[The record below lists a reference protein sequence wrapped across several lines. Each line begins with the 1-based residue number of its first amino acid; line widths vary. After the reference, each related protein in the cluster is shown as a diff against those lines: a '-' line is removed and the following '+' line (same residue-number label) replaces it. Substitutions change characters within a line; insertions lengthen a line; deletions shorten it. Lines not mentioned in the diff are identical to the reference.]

1 MGELR
6 VAPRVCKI
14 DGDDKACFIILAD
27 WEATMRKKSRHPN
40 FDQTLETLRG
50 RGVDVTPCKGG
61 DGGVLVSKHGAGAV
75 LVAAEDAPARVA
87 VSPGLMVR
95 GEVGR
100 LVDRGYQKFIRTSQ
114 GEQPAEASQLHS
126 IHVFSEELKQLIGAD
141 SLYNEG
147 LGTTSDRYEYDRLKG
162 REAAQGAPARP
173 EETAGG
179 E

>member
-1 MGELR
+1 M
-6 VAPRVCKI
+6 K
-14 DGDDKACFIILAD
+14 
-27 WEATMRKKSRHPN
+27 KKSRHPN
-40 FDQTLETLRG
+40 FDQMLETLRAQG
-50 RGVDVTPCKGG
+50 FDATPCKGG

-75 LVAAEDAPARVA
+75 LAAAEAAPARVA

-100 LVDRGYQKFIRTSQ
+100 LVDRGYQKFIKTSQ
-114 GEQPAEASQLHS
+114 DEQPAEASQLHS

-162 REAAQGAPARP
+162 REETPRASARP
-173 EETAGG
+173 GETAGG